1 MPQTLDRRLHRLRL
15 VLLLSMAT
23 ATAATAQKAPA
34 SRHDHHEDP
43 VAEHLGSITWPTSA
57 SAAAHAL
64 FIRGVLYMHNFHYDE
79 AAEVFR
85 EAQKKDVGDVMSY
98 WGEAMSYTHPVWNE
112 QDTTAARGALRR
124 LAPTRAKRLARA
136 RTPRERAWL
145 DAAETLYDGDTPKA
159 RRDTLYA
166 AAMQRLHA
174 DRPNDPEAATF
185 YALALLGLNQGE
197 RDTVTYARAYAIV
210 DSVFTAYPEH
220 PGAAHYLIHAVDDPD
235 HAQLGLQAAKKYSQ
249 IASSAG
255 HALHMT
261 SHIFM
266 ALGMWDDVVTAN
278 ERSQATVPTFVIPHA
293 VTWLGYGLLQQGR
306 YREAER
312 WIDSIYGQAKSAKR
326 KDIREVSMGGTAE
339 LVASWNASTDRWR
352 DRPAMI
358 RVDTANTD
366 VTTAMLGTALGA
378 LGRGDRVLADS
389 MLRAIVVAMRDDS
402 VRLARLANAQPGDLA
417 WHGVIRIRE
426 RTVRAMLLRAA
437 GQRDS
442 AVALLRAASAI
453 EQSLP
458 VDFGPPTSFKPPH
471 EATGDVLL
479 EMSRYADAEAEYRL
493 ALARTPRRS
502 QALLGLARALKGQ
515 GKTEEAGRTYAELV
529 EIWARADDGLAEVA
543 EARAAAKK
551 S

>member
-1 MPQTLDRRLHRLRL
+1 MSSMRGRRLHLISLLTL
-15 VLLLSMAT
+15 V
-23 ATAATAQKAPA
+23 AAGVAGAQKAPA
-34 SRHDHHEDP
+34 SKHDHHDDP
-43 VAEHLGSITWPTSA
+43 VAEHLGSIVWPTSA
-57 SAAAHAL
+57 TAAAHAL

-85 EAQKKDVGDVMSY
+85 EAQKKDAGDVMSY

-112 QDTTAARGALRR
+112 QDTTAARAALRR

-145 DAAETLYDGDTPKA
+145 DAAETLYDGDLPKA
-159 RRDTLYA
+159 RRDTLYS

-197 RDTVTYARAYAIV
+197 RDTVTYARAYAVV
-210 DSVFTAYPEH
+210 DSVFTKHPEH

-235 HAQLGLQAAKKYSQ
+235 HAQLGLQAAEKYSQ

-278 ERSQATVPTFVIPHA
+278 ERSQATVSTFVVPHV
-293 VTWLGYGLLQQGR
+293 VTWLGYGLMQQGR
-306 YREAER
+306 YREAEH
-312 WIDSIYGQAKSAKR
+312 WIDSMYAQAKTAKS
-326 KDIREVSMGGTAE
+326 KEAREVSMGGTAE
-339 LVASWNASTDRWR
+339 LVASWNASSHLWTSRS
-352 DRPAMI
+352 ALI
-358 RVDTANTD
+358 RVDTAATD

-378 LGRGDRVLADS
+378 LGRGERALADS
-389 MLRAIVVAMRDDS
+389 MLSEIVVAMREDS
-402 VRLARLANAQPGDLA
+402 VRLAGLTSAQPGDLS
-417 WHGVIRIRE
+417 WHGVIRVRE
-426 RTVRAMLLRAA
+426 RVVRGLMLRAA

-442 AVALLRAASAI
+442 ALVLLRAASAI

-458 VDFGPPTSFKPPH
+458 IDFGPPTSFKPPH

-479 EMSRYADAEAEYRL
+479 EMSRYAEAEAEYRL

-502 QALLGLARALKGQ
+502 QALLGLARAQKGQ
-515 GKTEEAGRTYAELV
+515 GKTEEAAKTYAELV
-529 EIWARADDGLAEVA
+529 EIWTRADDGIAEVA
-543 EARAAAKK
+543 EARAAAKRP
-551 S
+551 